1 MTKPIRV
8 LVVDD
13 HTIMREGI
21 CSLLARCKDIEVVG
35 EAADGR
41 QAVKAVARCDPDVIL
56 MDLAMPEM
64 DGLEATREIHAR
76 FPSVR
81 ILVLTQ
87 HESKEYI
94 APLLRAG
101 AAGYTIKTTRSGELI
116 DAIRTVY
123 SEGAYLSPRITSAV
137 VNAIAEASIA
147 EGEEAILTEREIE
160 VVRLVAEGL
169 NSREIAERLSISV
182 KTVDTHRANIMAKL
196 DVHNA
201 AELIRYAI
209 GKGIV
214 SPS

>member
-1 MTKPIRV
+1 MAKPIRV

-41 QAVKAVARCDPDVIL
+41 QAVKAVAHCDPDVVL
-56 MDLAMPEM
+56 MDIAMPEM

-101 AAGYTIKTTRSGELI
+101 AAGYTIKSTRSGELI

-147 EGEEAILTEREIE
+147 EGE
-160 VVRLVAEGL
+160 
-169 NSREIAERLSISV
+169 
-182 KTVDTHRANIMAKL
+182 
-196 DVHNA
+196 
-201 AELIRYAI
+201 
-209 GKGIV
+209 
-214 SPS
+214 